1 MIKPQETLA
10 CLTET
15 EPNSRNWSKAAEKL
29 GSTHE
34 EILRAYSIMPAE
46 EAMSNLQS
54 SQSGLRQE
62 EVEARTKIVGE
73 NILSVKKPM
82 TWWMILLSVL
92 PNPFNFLLVVIAII
106 SVAAPPPQ

>member
-1 MIKPQETLA
+1 VIKPQETLA
-10 CLTET
+10 CLTEIEAT
-15 EPNSRNWSKAAEKL
+15 ACDWSKAIEKL

-54 SQSGLRQE
+54 SQLGLSNE

-92 PNPFNFLLVVIAII
+92 PNPFNILLVLIAVI